1 MSGERVFVDTN
12 VLLYAFD
19 ESAEEKQR
27 LADELTRRI
36 WRSGNGCLSIQVL
49 QEFYVNAVRK
59 PPMPL
64 DAKKA
69 SDIVSQ
75 LVLWRV
81 HEPKT
86 EDVLTAIDLHRE
98 AQISFWDAM
107 ILQSASKLGCGV
119 LYSEDLNPGQRIAGV
134 EVVNPFWKS

>member
-1 MSGERVFVDTN
+1 MSVERVFVDTN

-19 ESAEEKQR
+19 ESSAEKYSI
-27 LADELTRRI
+27 ADALTRRI

-59 PPMPL
+59 PPIPL

-69 SDIVSQ
+69 AEIVSQ
-75 LVLWRV
+75 FVLWRI

-86 EDVLTAIDLHRE
+86 EDVLSAVNLHQE
-98 AQISFWDAM
+98 ARISFWDAM
-107 ILQSASKLGCGV
+107 ILQSASKLGCET
-119 LYSEDLNPGQRIAGV
+119 LYSEDLNPGQTIAGV
-134 EVVNPFWKS
+134 EIVNPFI